1 MRIIAGRNKGRT
13 LKAPKWEGLRPTSD
27 KLRGTLFNILAPHV
41 TGARVLD
48 LFSGTGAVALEALS
62 RGADAA
68 TCIESDRRAVKLI
81 AENAALCGELNR
93 CAIIRDNV
101 ERALAR
107 PVSGGPFDIIVLD
120 PPYDYG
126 ALAEAVQNAGTQR
139 ASGGVVVLEH
149 AARVAPPAP
158 AGLALT
164 RTVKSGDSALT
175 FYS

>member
-13 LKAPKWEGLRPTSD
+13 LKAPKWDGLRPTSD
-27 KLRGTLFNILAPHV
+27 KLRGTLFNILAPRV
-41 TGARVLD
+41 EGARVLD
-48 LFSGTGAVALEALS
+48 VFAGTGAVALEALS
-62 RGADAA
+62 RGAGSA

-81 AENAALCGELNR
+81 EDNAALCGELNR
-93 CAIIRDNV
+93 CAIIRDTV

-107 PVSGGPFDIIVLD
+107 QVSGGPFDIIVLD

-126 ALAEAVQNAGTQR
+126 ALDEAVRNAGTQR